1 MSEPG
6 LWMTRRGSTSLR
18 LQRRA
23 CRSSST
29 TPRVSSSCAKRLSP
43 SSTARASQRSA
54 GTRLLEHWARRS
66 ARSVGC
72 CPSTPSWRSWQRTR
86 WHGVAGTAA
95 TAGSAMGNRW
105 RRRCTSCVRCYPTT
119 SIVLPRSWCGC
130 GSSWPVPEHP
140 LTPGTPRVWSRLP
153 CGERWQI
160 AERGWADPE
169 STAGPGASTSGS
181 EAGDTGDPLAEH
193 AQWREEEV
201 DHRIAAALE
210 LLAVPPS
217 AREVEAE
224 LLRAVTHG
232 LTWGVCRGRLT
243 PAEAVT
249 RLEHHLA
256 VLSQRPARPPRRRIP
271 S

>member
-1 MSEPG
+1 
-6 LWMTRRGSTSLR
+6 
-18 LQRRA
+18 
-23 CRSSST
+23 
-29 TPRVSSSCAKRLSP
+29 
-43 SSTARASQRSA
+43 
-54 GTRLLEHWARRS
+54 
-66 ARSVGC
+66 
-72 CPSTPSWRSWQRTR
+72 
-86 WHGVAGTAA
+86 
-95 TAGSAMGNRW
+95 
-105 RRRCTSCVRCYPTT
+105 
-119 SIVLPRSWCGC
+119 
-130 GSSWPVPEHP
+130 
-140 LTPGTPRVWSRLP
+140 VWSRLP

-249 RLEHHLA
+249 HLEHHLA
-256 VLSQRPARPPRRRIP
+256 VLQPATTAATSSAHPQLRVTPAPPWP
-271 S
+271 